1 MHALDGLAYFARAVS
16 YKCKMFMKLSPGQHH
31 RRLEVSKD
39 PTVAELLQQPGTV
52 SAQ

>member
-1 MHALDGLAYFARAVS
+1 MQWMDGLAYFAKVVS
-16 YKCKMFMKLSPGQHH
+16 YRCKMFMNLRPGQHH

-39 PTVAELLQQPGTV
+39 STVAELLQQPGTV